1 MKASHRVLLIIDGV
15 VNLVL
20 GCLLLMFPFGLA
32 SYLGVPQAQSSF
44 YPMLL
49 GGVILGIGIA
59 LLLEVYGNRYPI
71 RGLGLAGA
79 IAINFCGAGVLIGW
93 LLASPLNIPTRG
105 YVVLW
110 SIAVIVLGIGAVELL
125 TGSWKQGKFDSETK

>member
-1 MKASHRVLLIIDGV
+1 MKTKHRALLIIDGI
-15 VNLVL
+15 VNLFL
-20 GCLLLMFPFGLA
+20 GFLLLAYPFGLA
-32 SYLGVPQAQSSF
+32 SYLGVPQAESSF

-59 LLLEVYGNRYPI
+59 LLLEAYGKRYQL

-93 LLASPLNIPTRG
+93 LVAGPLDIPTRG
-105 YVVLW
+105 YVVLG
-110 SIAVIVLGIGAVELL
+110 SIAVLVFVIGAVELL
-125 TGSWKQGKFDSETK
+125 TGSWKYDRFNS